1 MVLKITIKNYSHKY
15 DNLDEIDQFLKRQNL
30 KLTQEEI
37 GNQNGLIYIKEIESI
52 INKLPKQTAPGPNVF
67 NGKFYQ
73 TNI

>member
-52 INKLPKQTAPGPNVF
+52 INKLPKQRAPGPNVF